1 MENDNKV
8 KNLEKLIKKLV
19 VPQLNDIFSNHIDCK
34 IIDVEC
40 STEFKDDSE
49 DIEFADNFFD
59 KPDFIVRLIFNTI
72 KLDCEVFGIS
82 HEIGNIIEN
91 VSKYV
96 FPGDHV
102 IGINFIDTETGEYT
116 CYISNRAKL
125 KSDSEIYKE
134 IRLWYS
140 DVFTFN
146 DDDIDED

>member
-1 MENDNKV
+1 MDSDSKV

-19 VPQLNDIFSNHIDCK
+19 VPQLNDIFSKHIKCK

-40 STEFKDDSE
+40 GAKFKDESE
-49 DIEFADNFFD
+49 EIEFEDAFLD

-72 KLDCEVFGIS
+72 KSDCEVFGIS

-96 FPGDHV
+96 FTGDHV

-116 CYISNRAKL
+116 CYIANRAKL

>member
-1 MENDNKV
+1 M
-8 KNLEKLIKKLV
+8 
-19 VPQLNDIFSNHIDCK
+19 
-34 IIDVEC
+34 EC
-40 STEFKDDSE
+40 STEFKDESE
-49 DIEFADNFFD
+49 EIEFSDDFVDN
-59 KPDFIVRLIFNTI
+59 PDFIVRLIFNTI

-82 HEIGNIIEN
+82 NEIENLIVN

-96 FPGDHV
+96 FPGDHL

-116 CYISNRAKL
+116 GYIAKQPKL
-125 KSDSEIYKE
+125 RSDSEIYKE